1 MVLKFSPALQNFWG
15 LILKFVEVTGEKL
28 VGRCGAFCTLPALP
42 SLPPNLNNFDKLDS
56 FGNANVDNFDIIC
69 LRCST
74 TTTLFQKAKFYV
86 MQPLVYFSFSRWIF
100 QNHSLLKN
108 IRPNEKTR
116 GYSWK
121 KIWKIKR
128 AVSIRMLSNL
138 FGKNNCASSYN
149 HLTKVYLP
157 ILCMFNLLLLIFLW
171 RKSKTMICYL
181 KVKCYFPKL
190 NRKRFLGILQIH
202 NFL

>member
-1 MVLKFSPALQNFWG
+1 MVLKFSPALQNYWS
-15 LILKFVEVTGEKL
+15 LILTFVEVTGEKL
-28 VGRCGAFCTLPALP
+28 VGRCGVFCTYLRSPLSP
-42 SLPPNLNNFDKLDS
+42 LTWIILTNLIVL
-56 FGNANVDNFDIIC
+56 GMRMWIILTSYA

-116 GYSWK
+116 GYNWK
-121 KIWKIKR
+121 NKDFNKD
-128 AVSIRMLSNL
+128 VSIRMLSNL

-149 HLTKVYLP
+149 HLTKVYIP